1 MPPSQDP
8 PAGGD
13 ARHDFD
19 DATPYDKHFEYRK
32 DFMDIAPRFFLRTT
46 LMLRLL
52 GQRGGTVLDVGCG
65 DGFFLRRLAQEG
77 YGGVGID
84 VSAAGIELA
93 RQVLAD
99 YPQCEVRC
107 APIQE
112 FGPDGGYPTVACGE
126 TLEHIEDDVEF
137 LRQINRLMAPGG
149 TLVLTVPVD
158 MTLWTQHDVDAG
170 HFRRY
175 SKEELFEKLEDT
187 GFEVEEHVV
196 WGFPLV
202 RLMHLRI
209 RRAQTRRMGSG
220 ARSRKRDLLVRLKP
234 LLRVARHAVR
244 FDNLFN
250 ATERGVGIVV
260 RARKVCD
267 VSGDTSA

>member
-1 MPPSQDP
+1 MPRIPAP
-8 PAGGD
+8 PVGSD
-13 ARHDFD
+13 ARHDFTD
-19 DATPYDKHFEYRK
+19 VTPYDKHFEYRK
-32 DFMDIAPRFFLRTT
+32 DFMDIAPRFFLRTR
-46 LMLRLL
+46 LMLRMLAD
-52 GQRGGTVLDVGCG
+52 REGTVLDLGCG

-77 YGGVGID
+77 YRGVGID
-84 VSAAGIELA
+84 VSKAGIELA
-93 RQVLAD
+93 RKVVAD
-99 YPQCEVRC
+99 YPECEVHC
-107 APIQE
+107 APIEE
-112 FGPDGGYPTVACGE
+112 FGPDGGYATAACGE

-137 LRQINRLMAPGG
+137 LRQTNRLMALGG
-149 TLVLTVPVD
+149 ILVLTVPVD

-175 SKEELFEKLEDT
+175 SKAELFKKLERS
-187 GFEVEEHVV
+187 GFAVEEHVV

-209 RRAQTRRMGSG
+209 RRAQTRRMGGG

-234 LLRVARHAVR
+234 LLRVARQVVR

-260 RARKVCD
+260 RARKTRD
-267 VSGDTSA
+267 LPGLDAA